1 MNEAN
6 QEVREAAR
14 NLVLAILD
22 AVGIHGN
29 YTDTQFGEGS
39 TAATLELGLTRF
51 AGAILE
57 QAGRKT
63 QNKTIPPVPG
73 AAD

>member
-14 NLVLAILD
+14 NLVLELLN
-22 AVGIHGN
+22 AVGVQGDDA
-29 YTDTQFGEGS
+29 DTQFGEGS
-39 TAATLELGLTRF
+39 TAATLELSLTRF

-57 QAGRKT
+57 QARRAPPSKA
-63 QNKTIPPVPG
+63 IPPSPG
-73 AAD
+73 AVG